1 MTQKIL
7 IVDDEKDFTELAA
20 TLLEFHAVEVDA
32 FNDPLL
38 VEEALHKNAYKLI
51 VTDIM
56 MPGLDGF
63 GLIEKIRA
71 IESYKSTPIIVL
83 TAKPLNDQER
93 KHLLQHDVHFMMKPF
108 EPLTLVE
115 LIRRLAGS

>member
-20 TLLEFHAVEVDA
+20 TLLEFHAIEVDA

-63 GLIEKIRA
+63 GLIERIRA
-71 IESYKSTPIIVL
+71 IESYKSVPIIVL

-115 LIRRLAGS
+115 LIRRLAGG